1 MASSN
6 GHIDV
11 VKLLL
16 EHGADVKAIG
26 MSLRHFSSS
35 FHSQLKVDESNNT
48 ALHMASSNGHTNVV
62 KLLLEHGADVKATSM
77 SLRHLSS
84 PFHSQLEGR

>member
-6 GHIDV
+6 GHIDI

-16 EHGADVKAIG
+16 KHGADFKAIG
-26 MSLRHFSSS
+26 
-35 FHSQLKVDESNNT
+35 
-48 ALHMASSNGHTNVV
+48 
-62 KLLLEHGADVKATSM
+62 M

-84 PFHSQLEGR
+84 PFHSQLEGRREQQHCTASCIM